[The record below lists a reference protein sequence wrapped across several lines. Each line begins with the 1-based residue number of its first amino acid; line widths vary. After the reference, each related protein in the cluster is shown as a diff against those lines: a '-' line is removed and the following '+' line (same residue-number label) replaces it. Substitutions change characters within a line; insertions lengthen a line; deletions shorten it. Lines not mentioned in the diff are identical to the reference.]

1 MDNGRISVRYARAL
15 FQLAHEQGCEDAVYG
30 GLTRFA
36 RNYFLAITQFNEV
49 LADPM
54 VARDEKVK
62 LVEMAAGEPLHD
74 VLKQFIAFVAE
85 KKREDK
91 MVFIA
96 LKYMEMYREK
106 HNILSTNV
114 TTATELS
121 DESYDHIKAF
131 IKQTFGAEAEMEV
144 KIDPSLIG
152 GFILD
157 IENTR
162 MDASVAGQLNALK
175 NNLQLSAISSQP
187 ST

>member
-15 FQLAHEQGCEDAVYG
+15 FQLAQEQGCEEAIYD

-36 RNYFLAITQFNEV
+36 HNYLLAIAQFNEV
-49 LADPM
+49 LADPI
-54 VARDEKVK
+54 VAQEEKVK
-62 LVEMAAGEPLHD
+62 LMEMAVGEPMH
-74 VLKQFIAFVAE
+74 VCLKQFIAFVAE
-85 KKREDK
+85 QKREDK
-91 MVFIA
+91 MFLIA
-96 LKYMEMYREK
+96 MKYMEMYRMK
-106 HNILSTNV
+106 HGILSTNV

-121 DESYDHIKAF
+121 EATYDKIKAF
-131 IKQTFGAEAEMEV
+131 IKQTFDADAEIDV

-175 NNLQLSAISSQP
+175 NKLKQ
-187 ST
+187 

>member
-15 FQLAHEQGCEDAVYG
+15 FQTAQEQGCEDAVYD

-36 RNYFLAITQFNEV
+36 HNYLLAIAQFNEV
-49 LADPM
+49 LSDPI
-54 VARDEKVK
+54 VVQEEKVK
-62 LVEMAAGEPLHD
+62 LIEMAVGEPIND
-74 VLKQFIAFVAE
+74 TLKQFIAFVTDQ
-85 KKREDK
+85 KREDK
-91 MVFIA
+91 MFFIA
-96 LKYMEMYREK
+96 MKYMEMYRAK
-106 HNILSTNV
+106 HNILSTQV

-121 DESYDHIKAF
+121 EATYDKIKAF
-131 IKQTFGAEAEMEV
+131 VKQTFDADAEIDV

-175 NNLQLSAISSQP
+175 NKLKQ
-187 ST
+187 

>member
-15 FQLAHEQGCEDAVYG
+15 FQTAQEQGCEDAIYD

-36 RNYFLAITQFNEV
+36 HNYLLAIAQFNEV
-49 LADPM
+49 LSDPI
-54 VARDEKVK
+54 VVQEEKVK
-62 LVEMAAGEPLHD
+62 LIEMAVGEPIND
-74 VLKQFIAFVAE
+74 TLKQFIAFVTDQ
-85 KKREDK
+85 KREDK
-91 MVFIA
+91 MFFIA
-96 LKYMEMYREK
+96 MKYMEMYRAK
-106 HNILSTNV
+106 HNILSTQV

-121 DESYDHIKAF
+121 EATYDKIKAF
-131 IKQTFGAEAEMEV
+131 VKQTFDADAEIDV

-175 NNLQLSAISSQP
+175 NKLKQ
-187 ST
+187 

>member
-1 MDNGRISVRYARAL
+1 MDNGKISVRYARAL
-15 FQLAHEQGCEDAVYG
+15 FQLAHEQGCEEAVYN

-36 RNYFLAITQFNEV
+36 HNYLLAISRFNEV
-49 LADPM
+49 LADPI
-54 VARDEKVK
+54 VAREEKVK
-62 LVEMAAGEPLHD
+62 LMEMAVGEPMHD
-74 VLKQFIAFVAE
+74 TLKQFIAFVTE
-85 KKREDK
+85 QKREDK
-91 MVFIA
+91 MFFIA
-96 LKYMEMYREK
+96 MKYMEMYREK

-114 TTATELS
+114 TTAAELS
-121 DESYDHIKAF
+121 DESYERIKAF

-175 NNLQLSAISSQP
+175 NRLKSN
-187 ST
+187 